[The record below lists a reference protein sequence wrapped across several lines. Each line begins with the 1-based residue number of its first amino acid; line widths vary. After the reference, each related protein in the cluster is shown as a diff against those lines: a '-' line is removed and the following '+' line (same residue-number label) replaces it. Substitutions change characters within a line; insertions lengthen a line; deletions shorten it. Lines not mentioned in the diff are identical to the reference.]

1 MDTRM
6 DTKGHGT
13 SGVPSLPR
21 AFSGP
26 EVERRPSLLRPF
38 SLGTAFAVQATGAGA
53 GAFPARRMRESRTN
67 FDRSG
72 RESRRVL
79 QIRFRVSGSGRTD
92 GWFGLGGRSRERRT
106 RSFALPRRRS
116 GLRGIVVI
124 VESGFGNA

>member
-72 RESRRVL
+72 RESSRVL
-79 QIRFRVSGSGRTD
+79 QILKRA
-92 GWFGLGGRSRERRT
+92 LRRNGCLM
-106 RSFALPRRRS
+106 RSF
-116 GLRGIVVI
+116 
-124 VESGFGNA
+124 FGGKDGGS